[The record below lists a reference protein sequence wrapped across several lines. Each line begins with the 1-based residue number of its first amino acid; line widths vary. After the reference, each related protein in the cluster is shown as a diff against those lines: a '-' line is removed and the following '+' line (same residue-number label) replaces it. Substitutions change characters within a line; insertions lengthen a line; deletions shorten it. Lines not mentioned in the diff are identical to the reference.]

1 MKPFWVRKTI
11 LNWISMMLV
20 LAVLILIASSATGE
34 ISSTIDVINDTK
46 NKHAVVPSIPQ
57 GELIAENVKFAKGE
71 KYEVYSGPG
80 KDYLRAA
87 DGKAVV
93 LAEED
98 HRQLPEDRQI
108 DRFIVHAAGGRRLAV
123 IADGDLLRVAELC
136 GKRQAGRDGEAVA
149 EHAVASRNAELRRER
164 VHHAARSAVRPAG
177 LEEKIAHDG
186 VERNTLRQQR
196 PDAAVGIIHK
206 IVFAQADRAADRQR
220 FLPDGRVVMA
230 EIHALVHKFALTE
243 LIQNTAGEH
252 RFVRF

>member
-1 MKPFWVRKTI
+1 MRGNAIGHAFKNARSLSLAGA
-11 LNWISMMLV
+11 LNGGLHRLKHGNDIV
-20 LAVLILIASSATGE
+20 AVKLDNRNVVALP
-34 ISSTIDVINDTK
+34 
-46 NKHAVVPSIPQ
+46 HAGKVAVGVDIP
-57 GELIAENVKFAKGE
+57 
-71 KYEVYSGPG
+71 
-80 KDYLRAA
+80 RAGA

-93 LAEED
+93 LADED

-123 IADGDLLRVAELC
+123 IANRNLLRVAELC

-164 VHHAARSAVRPAG
+164 VHHAARSVVRPAG

-186 VERNTLRQQR
+186 VERNALRQQR
-196 PDAAVGIIHK
+196 TDAAVGIIHK
-206 IVFAQADRAADRQR
+206 IIFSQTDRAADRQR

-230 EIHALVHKFALTE
+230 EIHALVHKFALAE